1 MDAITFKDTP
11 AGQVVSVGGAYNA
24 FIPNPLPP
32 AIAWSDELILALS
45 EADRALGQLAGLG
58 RLLPNP
64 HLLIRP
70 FLHREAVLS
79 SRIEGTRAS
88 LSDVFAYEL
97 NQPLLFE
104 LPSDT
109 REVYNYVRALEYGM
123 DRLRTLP
130 LSLRL
135 LREVHGVLMEGVRGE
150 SQTPGQFRDR
160 QNWIGAPGSAVQDA
174 VFVPPPP
181 TDMLRALDDFE
192 RYLHADSSLPPL
204 VRIAL
209 IHYQFET
216 IHPFLDGNGRVGR
229 LLITLLLCA
238 WDLLPEPLLYLSAYF
253 ERWRE
258 AYIDLLFAV
267 SQRGAWQGWLEFFLQ
282 GIAVQA
288 SDAVART
295 QRLQNL
301 QLRYRN
307 ELQTGRTSARL
318 LQVVD
323 LLFDRPLLTVRQ
335 VETALG
341 CDYPA
346 AQRYVEQLVKA
357 GILEEITGKARNR
370 VFRASQIIAA
380 IDEPIEVGKGTPKS
394 PHQTRGELSR
404 YTVWE

>member
-1 MDAITFKDTP
+1 MDALTFKDTP
-11 AGQVVSVGGAYNA
+11 DGHVVSVGGAHNA

-32 AIAWSDELILALS
+32 SIAWSDELILALS

-97 NQPLLFE
+97 NQPMLFE

-109 REVYNYVRALEYGM
+109 REVYNYVRALDYGM

-135 LREVHGVLMEGVRGE
+135 LREVHGVLMEGVRGDN
-150 SQTPGQFRDR
+150 QTPGEFRDR
-160 QNWIGAPGSAVQDA
+160 QNWIGASGSAVQDA
-174 VFVPPPP
+174 IFVPPP
-181 TDMLRALDDFE
+181 TADMLQALDDLE

-209 IHYQFET
+209 IHYQLET

-253 ERWRE
+253 ERWRD
-258 AYIDLLFAV
+258 AYTDLLFAV
-267 SQRGAWQGWLEFFLQ
+267 SERGAWQAWLEFFLQ

-288 SDAVART
+288 GDAVART
-295 QRLQNL
+295 QRLQDL
-301 QLRYRN
+301 HLHYRN

-323 LLFDRPLLTVRQ
+323 LLFARPLLTVRQ

-346 AQRYVEQLVKA
+346 AQRYVEQLVKV
-357 GILEEITGKARNR
+357 GVLEEITGKVRNR
-370 VFRASQIIAA
+370 VFRASQIIEA
-380 IDEPIEVGKGTPKS
+380 IDEPIEVGKGTPKL
-394 PHQTRGELSR
+394 PQRTRGELPR